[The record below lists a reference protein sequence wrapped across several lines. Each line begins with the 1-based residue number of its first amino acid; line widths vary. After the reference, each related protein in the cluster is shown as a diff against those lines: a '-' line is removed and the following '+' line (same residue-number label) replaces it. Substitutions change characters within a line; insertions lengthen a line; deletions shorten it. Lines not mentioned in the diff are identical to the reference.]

1 MDEALTFEER
11 RRDRME
17 RRAIRRHREEY
28 RAETIRLAIWGVI
41 AMVLGALYGLFLA
54 Y

>member
-1 MDEALTFEER
+1 MDEVLTFEER
-11 RRDRME
+11 RRDRWE

-28 RAETIRLAIWGVI
+28 RAETVRLALWGLVC
-41 AMVLGALYGLFLA
+41 MVLGALYGLFLA

>member
-1 MDEALTFEER
+1 MDEITFEER
-11 RRDRME
+11 RRERWE
-17 RRAIRRHREEY
+17 RRAVRRHNEQY

-41 AMVLGALYGLFLA
+41 AMVLGALYGMFLA